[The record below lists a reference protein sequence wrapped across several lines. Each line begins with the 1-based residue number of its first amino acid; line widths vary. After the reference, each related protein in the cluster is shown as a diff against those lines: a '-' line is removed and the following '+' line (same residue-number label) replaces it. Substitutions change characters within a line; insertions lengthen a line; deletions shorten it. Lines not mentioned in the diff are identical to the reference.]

1 MQQPH
6 TLLLRHPIG
15 HRPRLP
21 QRHSHRHQAT
31 RLRRL
36 PHHITYLRQLPQ
48 LRSNQRPRLTIYF
61 VEIKTM
67 ENTLFDKWDIIGN
80 FLIGY
85 TSDDRVLYSDILYR
99 YLNNEEIDANDIL
112 WIETTFKSRKEIEH
126 ELNQI
131 DDILLKEAIFD
142 FYRTYDQTPT
152 NTIEFLSKE

>member
-1 MQQPH
+1 
-6 TLLLRHPIG
+6 
-15 HRPRLP
+15 
-21 QRHSHRHQAT
+21 
-31 RLRRL
+31 
-36 PHHITYLRQLPQ
+36 
-48 LRSNQRPRLTIYF
+48 
-61 VEIKTM
+61 M